1 MQQNPNVRYRYVFV
15 SQIILHVVWTTRKT
29 NLPHINRQT
38 FVSVSSNDINYLN
51 LTQNR
56 IQTISN
62 DSFLDFKSFFVLD
75 LSSNIDIHL
84 DSLQACFAI
93 IHFVPGGSLHLRNV
107 FSEIM
112 PQNIFQQFSCS
123 NLLFIDLKKKQFD
136 RNRWKNISKL
146 EQFRKIRC
154 FC

>member
-1 MQQNPNVRYRYVFV
+1 VQQNPDVRYRYVFV

-29 NLPHINRQT
+29 YLPHINRQT

-75 LSSNIDIHL
+75 FSSNIDIHL

-123 NLLFIDLKKKQFD
+123 NILFIDLKKNNLIEID
-136 RNRWKNISKL
+136 G
-146 EQFRKIRC
+146 KI
-154 FC
+154 FQN